1 MKSRFGVFLLVPA
14 VLLLVAGLSWSTA
27 KIEAKSTQSRN
38 EAEDNASR
46 LIEQG
51 RQIFRFDT
59 FGDEVFWS
67 DQLQMQRSVM
77 SLSPQTALAL
87 GLKVDSDALPASV
100 IEAIRHGKVNLND
113 PAHLAADQA
122 ERCVTHR
129 AALSFP
135 SIEFVHGIQ
144 HGNDVFDWSRRLQV
158 MNGIENESP
167 SWREYLT
174 SAQDLFA
181 DLGRVSERQHS
192 LGVDSS
198 APKCQLASKCPFQL
212 LRLHTGSGTL
222 HGIED
227 VESSFDKRW

>member
-27 KIEAKSTQSRN
+27 KIEAKSAQSRN

-113 PAHLAADQA
+113 PAVTLQLIRQNAVLPIELRSHFLPLNSCTASSMATMFSTGVAA
-122 ERCVTHR
+122 C
-129 AALSFP
+129 
-135 SIEFVHGIQ
+135 
-144 HGNDVFDWSRRLQV
+144 RL
-158 MNGIENESP
+158 
-167 SWREYLT
+167 
-174 SAQDLFA
+174 
-181 DLGRVSERQHS
+181 
-192 LGVDSS
+192 
-198 APKCQLASKCPFQL
+198 
-212 LRLHTGSGTL
+212 
-222 HGIED
+222 
-227 VESSFDKRW
+227 